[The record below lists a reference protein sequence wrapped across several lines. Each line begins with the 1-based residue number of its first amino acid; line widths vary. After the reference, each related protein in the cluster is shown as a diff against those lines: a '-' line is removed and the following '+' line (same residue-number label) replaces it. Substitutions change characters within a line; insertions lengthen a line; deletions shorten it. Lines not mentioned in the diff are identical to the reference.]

1 MVINVP
7 PKGVIK
13 LGSIGVDIGG
23 TKTLFALFDPKF
35 ELVEEIKIKT
45 GDIHSPKEFKD
56 ALTEHLTTLTKK
68 AAKSDLNLGGVGIG
82 CAASLHGDGSVAVA
96 SNIPF
101 LEGFPLRS
109 VVGKITSL
117 NVTLVNDVDAGLYG
131 EQQFGAAVG
140 CKHVI
145 GVFIG
150 TGIGGALIVDGK
162 LYRGASGHAGD
173 IGHYLLQP
181 FGPLSGSERLGVLD
195 DVASRTAIAADAA
208 AIALKHAA
216 PHLLKIAGTDVKK
229 ISSNVLAESIA
240 KGDQEIEQLVRSR
253 SHTVGIVLSN
263 LVDFLN
269 PEMVVL
275 GGGFT
280 DAMPEIVRKEVEAGI
295 RKHATEPAAK
305 ALKVVAAKLNRHAV
319 TTGAAKLA
327 LDVST

>member
-1 MVINVP
+1 VV
-7 PKGVIK
+7 K
-13 LGSIGVDIGG
+13 LGSIGIDIGG

-35 ELVEEIKIKT
+35 EILEEIKIKT
-45 GDIHSPKEFKD
+45 LDIPSAKDFKE
-56 ALTEHLTTLTKK
+56 ALTEHLTSLTKK
-68 AAKSDLNLGGVGIG
+68 AAKSELNLAGVGIG
-82 CAASLHGDGSVAVA
+82 CAASLTGDGSVAFA

-109 VVGKITSL
+109 VVGKVASL

-145 GVFIG
+145 GIFIG
-150 TGIGGALIVDGK
+150 TGIGGAVIIDGK

-181 FGPLSGSERLGVLD
+181 FGPLSGSDRHGVLD
-195 DVASRTAIAADAA
+195 DVASRTAIAAGAA
-208 AIALKHAA
+208 VIALKHAA

-229 ISSNVLAESIA
+229 ISSSVLAESIE
-240 KGDQEIEQLVRSR
+240 KGDQEIERLVRSR
-253 SHTVGIVLSN
+253 SQMVGIVLSN
-263 LVDFLN
+263 IVDFLN

-280 DAMPEIVRKEVEAGI
+280 DAMPDIVRKEVEAGI
-295 RKHATEPAAK
+295 RAHSSEEAGK
-305 ALKVVAAKLNRHAV
+305 ALKVVAAKLNGHAV

-327 LDVST
+327 LDLST

>member
-1 MVINVP
+1 
-7 PKGVIK
+7 VIK
-13 LGSIGVDIGG
+13 LGSIGIDIGG

-35 ELVEEIKIKT
+35 ELIEEIKIKT
-45 GDIHSPKEFKD
+45 GDIHSAKEFKD
-56 ALTEHLTTLTKK
+56 ALTEHLTALTKK
-68 AAKSDLNLGGVGIG
+68 AAKAELNLVGVGIG
-82 CAASLHGDGSVAVA
+82 CAASLHGDGSVAKA

-101 LEGFPLRS
+101 LEGFQLRS
-109 VVGKITSL
+109 VVGKIASL

-150 TGIGGALIVDGK
+150 TGIGGAVIIDGK

-181 FGPLSGSERLGVLD
+181 FGPLSGSDRHGVLD

-216 PHLLKIAGTDVKK
+216 PHLLKIAGTDVGK
-229 ISSNVLAESIA
+229 ISSSVLAESIE
-240 KGDQEIEQLVRSR
+240 KGDVEIERLVRSR
-253 SHTVGIVLSN
+253 SQMIGIVLSN
-263 LVDFLN
+263 IVDFLN
-269 PEMVVL
+269 PEMLVL

-295 RKHATEPAAK
+295 RAHSSEQAGK
-305 ALKVVAAKLNRHAV
+305 ALKVAAAKLSRHAV

>member
-1 MVINVP
+1 
-7 PKGVIK
+7 VIK
-13 LGSIGVDIGG
+13 LGAIGIDIGG

-35 ELVEEIKIKT
+35 EPIEQIKIKT
-45 GDIHSPKEFKD
+45 GDIHTAREFKD
-56 ALTEHLTTLTKK
+56 ALTEHLSTLTKK
-68 AAKSDLNLGGVGIG
+68 AAKAELNLAGVGIG

-101 LEGFPLRS
+101 LEGFQLRS

-145 GVFIG
+145 GIFIG
-150 TGIGGALIVDGK
+150 TGIGGALIIDGK
-162 LYRGASGHAGD
+162 LFRGASGHAGD

-181 FGPLSGSERLGVLD
+181 FGPLSGSERHGVLD

-208 AIALKHAA
+208 AIALKRAA

-229 ISSNVLAESIA
+229 ISSNVLAESIN
-240 KGDQEIEQLVRSR
+240 KGDGEIENLVRSR
-253 SHTVGIVLSN
+253 SRMVGIVLSN
-263 LVDFLN
+263 IVDFLN

-280 DAMPEIVRKEVEAGI
+280 DAMPEIVRKEVDAGI
-295 RKHATEPAAK
+295 REHASQDAAK
-305 ALKVVAAKLNRHAV
+305 ALKVAAAKLNGHSV

-327 LDVST
+327 LDLST